1 MKMIGKTIA
10 SATPQ
15 TPVKILVVDDEM
27 AICELMKIN
36 LEVAGFSVDIANSAE
51 EALRKHLA
59 DYSLMVFDI
68 MMGEMSGLELVSKVR
83 SLPEV
88 ADVPIIVCT
97 ALGDEAP
104 LVDGFTRGADDYI
117 KKPFSMKEFVLRVKS
132 LLRRTKQSPPATVCY
147 KTLSL
152 DQTSKTC
159 RIGDEEIALTKKE
172 FDLLYLFLSNP
183 NKIFSRDEILD
194 SIWEKNIYVVD
205 RTIDVNINRLR
216 KKIGEYESNIVTKQG
231 YGYGFKEDI

>member
-1 MKMIGKTIA
+1 MIGKTIA